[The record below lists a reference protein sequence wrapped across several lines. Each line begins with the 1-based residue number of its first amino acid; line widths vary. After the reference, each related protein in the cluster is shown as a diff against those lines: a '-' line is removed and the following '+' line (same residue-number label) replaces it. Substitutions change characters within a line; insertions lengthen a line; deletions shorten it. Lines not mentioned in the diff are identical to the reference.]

1 MPTLYEAVDLCDRAA
16 TVAVPASMVKS
27 TSPSRT
33 LVKRWRMNASSRE
46 IGSKPETRFRCEFWR
61 TRYDV
66 SSPEWF
72 VASASSSPLRA
83 CSCLGGAVASG
94 VDPGRR
100 ALTATV
106 AEIVAE
112 PYTPRMRRFDQTRTE
127 PVPARQTR
135 FTRLLGSPRGS
146 RASPARSRTRF
157 AKRIGSALC
166 GLFGELLV
174 AEAAGARDE
183 RRLEALLDRLLR
195 DHALGDVLARG
206 QLEHHVEQR
215 VLDDRPEPAGPRL
228 TVERL
233 VRDRPERVLGEVE
246 VDVVVVEEPLVLLRE
261 RVLRLGQDLHEVVAL
276 QLVDC
281 AQHRQAADELRDQP
295 EVQEVLRHDA
305 GEQLGALRV
314 ALRRDLAAEAD
325 GVLAD
330 ALRDDLVEA
339 GERAAADEEDVRRV
353 DREELLVRMLPPALR
368 RHRRDGPLEDLQE
381 RLLDA
386 LARHVARDRR
396 VVRLARDL
404 VDLVDVDDPRLRL
417 LDVEVG
423 RLDQLQQDV
432 LDVLADVAGL
442 GQRRRVGDR
451 ERDVEDPRERLREVR
466 LAAARRAEQHDVR
479 LLQLDVAVLGAHAD
493 ALVVV
498 VDRHRQRPL
507 RLLLRDDVLVQRRV
521 DLHRARQVVEVERGR
536 SRQLL
541 VDDLVAEIDAFVADV
556 DTWACDQLLD
566 LPLRLPAEAAEKLFV
581 SIARPGHPSPFTPKV
596 GVRLA
601 LLDFP
606 MRDHR
611 VDDPIVLRLIGAHEE
626 VALHVVRDLF
636 GVLAGVPAVDL
647 LEPALEADHLACLDL
662 DVGSLTR
669 EPTRDL
675 VDQDPRVRQRHAL
688 SLRAAGQQQRS

>member
-183 RRLEALLDRLLR
+183 RRLEALLDRLLG

-215 VLDDRPEPAGPRL
+215 VLDDRPQPARAGL

-233 VRDRPERVLGEVE
+233 VGDRPEGVVGEVE
-246 VDVVVVEEPLVLLRE
+246 VDVVVVEEALVLLGQ

-276 QLVDC
+276 QLVHR
-281 AQHRQAADELRDQP
+281 AQDRQAADELGDQP
-295 EVQEVLRHDA
+295 EVEEILGHDLA
-305 GEQLGALRV
+305 EQLGALRV
-314 ALRRDLAAEAD
+314 ALRGDLTTEAD
-325 GVLAD
+325 CVLAD
-330 ALRDDLVEA
+330 ALGDDLVEA
-339 GERAAADEEDVRRV
+339 GERAAADEENVRRV
-353 DREELLVRMLPPALR
+353 DRQELLVRMLAATLG
-368 RHRRDGPLEDLQE
+368 RHRGDGALQDLQQ
-381 RLLDA
+381 RLLHT
-386 LARHVARDRR
+386 LAGDVPGDRR
-396 VVRLARDL
+396 VVRLAGDL
-404 VDLVDVDDPRLRL
+404 VDLVDVDDPGLRL

-423 RLDQLQQDV
+423 GLDQLEENV

-442 GQRRRVGDR
+442 RERGRVGDR
-451 ERDVEDPRERLREVR
+451 ERDVENARERLRQMR
-466 LAAARRAEQHDVR
+466 LSTSGWTEQQDVR
-479 LLQLDVAVLGAHAD
+479 LLQLDVAVLGAHLD

-498 VDRHRQRPL
+498 VDGDGEGAFGL
-507 RLLLRDDVLVQRRV
+507 FLGDDVLVEGRV
-521 DLHRARQVVEVERGR
+521 DLGRARKVVEVERARG
-536 SRQLL
+536 RQLL

-556 DTWACDQLLD
+556 DARTGDQLLD
-566 LPLRLPAEAAEKLFV
+566 LPLRLSAETAEKLLI
-581 SIARPGHPSPFTPKV
+581 SLARTCHPSLLLPRFPKN
-596 GVRLA
+596 G
-601 LLDFP
+601 
-606 MRDHR
+606 
-611 VDDPIVLRLIGAHEE
+611 
-626 VALHVVRDLF
+626 
-636 GVLAGVPAVDL
+636 
-647 LEPALEADHLACLDL
+647 
-662 DVGSLTR
+662 
-669 EPTRDL
+669 
-675 VDQDPRVRQRHAL
+675 
-688 SLRAAGQQQRS
+688 